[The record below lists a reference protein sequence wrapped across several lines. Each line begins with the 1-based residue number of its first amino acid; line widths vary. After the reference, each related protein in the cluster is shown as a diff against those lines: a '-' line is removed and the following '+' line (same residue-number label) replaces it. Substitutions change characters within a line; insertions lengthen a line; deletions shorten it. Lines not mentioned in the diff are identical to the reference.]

1 MQEITPYNPIIARS
15 AASAPK
21 NPESSA
27 IRRSRFR
34 PFSISLWKRWNS
46 ILIAGLIALIF
57 SFTALIAT
65 DGGDENRVNMMAH
78 RRTSGYWSAGAKAIG
93 GGGVR
98 RAVDFFF
105 FPTPTQSI
113 FFSRETPSPPLP
125 IVFPPPPPLTPNP
138 RPKPPPPT
146 T

>member
-1 MQEITPYNPIIARS
+1 MQEITPYNPINARS

-21 NPESSA
+21 NHESSA

-78 RRTSGYWSAGAKAIG
+78 RRTSGYWSAGSKAIG
-93 GGGVR
+93 GGR
-98 RAVDFFF
+98 RPRGAGFFF
-105 FPTPTQSI
+105 FLTPTNIQSV
-113 FFSRETPSPPLP
+113 FSLT
-125 IVFPPPPPLTPNP
+125 PLT
-138 RPKPPPPT
+138 
-146 T
+146 